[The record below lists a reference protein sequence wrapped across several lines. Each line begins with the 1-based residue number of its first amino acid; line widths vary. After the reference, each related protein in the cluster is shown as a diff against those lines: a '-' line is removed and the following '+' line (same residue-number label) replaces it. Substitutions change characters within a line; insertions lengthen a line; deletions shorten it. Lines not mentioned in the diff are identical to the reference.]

1 VSGQNGLLRMRELAA
16 ASGVSSGTIKH
27 YLREGLLPEPVKT
40 SRNMAYYPPEFVER
54 IRLIKQLQ
62 EERFMP
68 LRLIRR
74 MLDEDPDRA
83 RALVALEDRILE
95 RAREDERPRISAAE
109 VRRRYGIGQEV
120 LDRLAELEVL
130 TPSSRGYSPS
140 DVKIVEAIGR
150 FRAGGYDERI
160 GFTVYDTLRYKHA
173 LEGFVKEEVQ
183 VLMERLAGEMPP
195 DRAVELMNDG
205 VEPLRDL
212 IAALHS
218 KLLVAE
224 LRRQRAARG

>member
-1 VSGQNGLLRMRELAA
+1 VTADNGLLRMRELAD
-16 ASGVSSGTIKH
+16 ASGVSAGTIKH
-27 YLREGLLPEPVKT
+27 YLREGLLPEPVRT
-40 SRNMAYYPPEFVER
+40 SRNMAYYPPEFVGR

-74 MLDEDPDRA
+74 MLDDDPDRA
-83 RALVALEDRILE
+83 RELVELEDRILE
-95 RAREDERPRISAAE
+95 HALEEERPRVPAAE

-130 TPSSRGYSPS
+130 TPTSRGYSPS
-140 DVKIVEAIGR
+140 DLKVVEAIGR

-160 GFTVYDTLRYKHA
+160 GFTVYDTLRYKRA
-173 LEGFVKEEVQ
+173 LEELVKEEVQ
-183 VLMERLAGEMPP
+183 VLMERLVGEMSP

-218 KLLVAE
+218 KLLLAE
-224 LRRQRAARG
+224 LKRQRAGRD